1 MTQQLQQIIE
11 TAWDNRAELSAASAP
26 KEVVEAV
33 EFALQQLDN
42 GTLRVASREG
52 VGQWT
57 VHQWLKK
64 AVLLSFRLN
73 DNRQMGAGDMTFFDK
88 VPTKFGGMSDE
99 ALRATGVRV
108 VPPAV
113 ARRGS
118 PWVRARHPVVDGD
131 GQPHPR

>member
-57 VHQWLKK
+57 VHQWL
-64 AVLLSFRLN
+64 
-73 DNRQMGAGDMTFFDK
+73 
-88 VPTKFGGMSDE
+88 
-99 ALRATGVRV
+99 
-108 VPPAV
+108 
-113 ARRGS
+113 
-118 PWVRARHPVVDGD
+118 
-131 GQPHPR
+131 